1 MATIKDNWTMPA
13 RVGKACDDCGE
24 VWQAYAWINKRN
36 NQVCTI
42 ATCDCD
48 IMDVPWP
55 LNELT
60 ANDFQLALESVGFK
74 WVVNPNDP
82 LAFNSDRS
90 IVESKRR
97 IEVQ

>member
-13 RVGKACDDCGE
+13 RVGKLCNGCGE
-24 VWQAYAWINKRN
+24 VWQAFAWINKRN

-55 LNELT
+55 LNEV
-60 ANDFQLALESVGFK
+60 AGDFRAALESVGFT
-74 WVVNPNDP
+74 WTENPNDP
-82 LAFNSDRS
+82 AFNPMIDILSNP
-90 IVESKRR
+90 KGGN
-97 IEVQ
+97 